1 LSAPS
6 SFCASGTVS
15 IDWLLPA
22 KSYFGN
28 RFSTLNQ
35 ITPDN
40 VRTLGLAWKTE
51 ISDDGEQEA
60 SPIVSNG
67 TMYIATPHDNVL
79 ALDVRT
85 GRLKWQFP
93 YNPPVILVA
102 ISVGAP
108 QNLGQPQRTTPPLQP
123 RRP

>member
-40 VRTLGLAWKTE
+40 VRTLIRRAQIPMFLAPFSHFPSVNPKRRCRCS
-51 ISDDGEQEA
+51 IEQ
-60 SPIVSNG
+60 
-67 TMYIATPHDNVL
+67 
-79 ALDVRT
+79 
-85 GRLKWQFP
+85 GR
-93 YNPPVILVA
+93 
-102 ISVGAP
+102 
-108 QNLGQPQRTTPPLQP
+108 
-123 RRP
+123 